1 MSPARE
7 PSHDSPDAGRATVA
21 TVVQTV
27 GGPVPADELGF
38 TLVHEH
44 VACASAGVVQAWPSL
59 YGGRA
64 ALVERAVAVLARA
77 REDGVGT
84 IVDATPF
91 DLGRDISLLAECS
104 ARSGVRIIASS
115 GHWLFPSPTMANRT
129 TAQIADL
136 FITELSQGAD
146 GTAIRAGILKV
157 ASEEAIEP
165 FDRRVLEAAAK
176 AHHAT
181 GAPIL
186 THAAARN
193 RIGGLQAAIL
203 EELGVDPARV
213 VIGHSDDTSDMRYI
227 TGLADRGYFIGM
239 DRIPC
244 GALPEYGTQS
254 VADRLRMIADLVA
267 AGYANRLV
275 LAHDDPIWAG
285 LLTDE
290 DQRRHL
296 EANPDVISF
305 IPRIALPG
313 LRRLGVDEKA
323 IRQMTVDNPRAW
335 LGGSHGQV

>member
-1 MSPARE
+1 MTAPEPARGVI
-7 PSHDSPDAGRATVA
+7 ANA
-21 TVVQTV
+21 VQTV

-44 VACASAGVVQAWPSL
+44 VACASAGVVQGWPSL

-64 ALVERAVAVLARA
+64 ALVERAVGVLTRA

-104 ARSGVRIIASS
+104 ARSGMRIIASS
-115 GHWLFPSPTMANRT
+115 GHWLLPSPTMANRS
-129 TAQIADL
+129 TAQL
-136 FITELSQGAD
+136 TELFVAELTVGAD

-176 AHHAT
+176 AHHET

-186 THAAARN
+186 THAAVRN
-193 RIGGLQAAIL
+193 RIGELQAAAL
-203 EELGVDPARV
+203 EELGVEPARV
-213 VIGHSDDTSDMRYI
+213 IIGHSDDTTDMSYI
-227 TGLADRGYFIGM
+227 TGLADRGYLIGM

-254 VADRLRMIADLVA
+254 VADRLRMIAELVA
-267 AGYANRLV
+267 AGYAHRLV

-296 EANPDVISF
+296 AANPDVISF
-305 IPRIALPG
+305 IPRIALPE
-313 LRRLGVDEKA
+313 LRRLGVDETA
-323 IRQMTVDNPRAW
+323 IRLMTVDNPRAW
-335 LGGSHGQV
+335 LAGR